1 MKPMQK
7 MAMAAGYTAAGKPP
21 ASIRTTGRIE
31 PMNCAEFQSDL
42 PLIIDSGSSP
52 VHDQH
57 LRTCEVCRD
66 LVNDLRYI
74 ADQAKLLV
82 TMEEPSPRVWTGIEE
97 KLKLEGMVKTSDS
110 RRPMHRVAEPYK

>member
-1 MKPMQK
+1 
-7 MAMAAGYTAAGKPP
+7 
-21 ASIRTTGRIE
+21 
-31 PMNCAEFQSDL
+31 MNCAEFQSDL

-52 VHDQH
+52 VHDEH
-57 LRTCEVCRD
+57 LRACDVCRD

-82 TMEEPSPRVWTGIEE
+82 TMEDPSPRVWNGIEE
-97 KLKLEGMVKTSDS
+97 RLKLEGLVKPIIKSTAS